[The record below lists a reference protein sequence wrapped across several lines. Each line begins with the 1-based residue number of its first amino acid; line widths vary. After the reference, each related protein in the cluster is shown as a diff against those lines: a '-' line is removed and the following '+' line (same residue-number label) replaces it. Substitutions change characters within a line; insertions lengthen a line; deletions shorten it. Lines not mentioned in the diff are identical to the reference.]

1 MDLNWDID
9 GFADFTRSYIEGTT
23 ITLLAPSTSDGRRFL
38 RWSVNGEMQG
48 FGIRTIEVTI
58 SADTTLKAFYLRPG
72 RVIPELPTEGSGDM
86 D

>member
-1 MDLNWDID
+1 
-9 GFADFTRSYIEGTT
+9 
-23 ITLLAPSTSDGRRFL
+23 
-38 RWSVNGEMQG
+38 MQG